1 MKPGP
6 LPPLPRW
13 MDALLLPAVNVVLAL
28 LVTAAVI
35 AAIGQSPWQAI
46 GVMVDGAFGGAQGW
60 GYTLYYTTS
69 FIFTGLGVTL
79 ALQAGLFNIGA
90 EGQAT
95 IGGLALGAVLLAVGD
110 RLHPALALPL
120 ATAAALAAGAAW
132 ALVPAA
138 LQAWRGSHIVITT
151 IMFNFLASSLAVWL
165 LVNVLRAPG
174 GLAAESAAIADSLR
188 LPSMQQLLAPL
199 GIVLPRSPLNLAFV
213 IALVCCAALGLLL
226 RRLPLG
232 FALRTLGAAPDAA
245 RAAGHDPRR
254 LTLLAMGLSGALAA
268 LLSLNEIA
276 GVHHKLLLDFTG
288 GAGFTGI
295 AVALMGRGRPL
306 GIVAA
311 ALLFGALY
319 QGGAELAFEMPAIT
333 REVVVAV
340 QGLVVLFCGA
350 LALLPRP
357 ALVALHTAWQRRR
370 AGPPLQRRR
379 SAVGEG

>member
-13 MDALLLPAVNVVLAL
+13 MDALLLPALNVALAL

-46 GVMVDGAFGGAQGW
+46 SVMVEGAFGGAQGW
-60 GYTLYYTTS
+60 GYTLYYATS

-95 IGGLALGAVLLAVGD
+95 VGGLALGAVLLALGNRV
-110 RLHPALALPL
+110 HPALALPL

-138 LQAWRGSHIVITT
+138 LQAWRGSSIVITT

-165 LVNVLRAPG
+165 LVNVMRAPG
-174 GLAAESAAIADSLR
+174 GLAAESASIVESLR
-188 LPSMQQLLAPL
+188 LPSLQQLLAPL
-199 GIVLPRSPLNLAFV
+199 GIVLPRSPLNLAFP
-213 IALVCCAALGLLL
+213 IALACCAAVGLLL
-226 RRLPLG
+226 RYLPLG
-232 FALRTLGAAPDAA
+232 FALRTLGAAPEVA

-254 LTLLAMGLSGALAA
+254 LTLVAMGLSGALAA
-268 LLSLNEIA
+268 MLALNEIA

-357 ALVALHTAWQRRR
+357 GLVALHALLQRRR
-370 AGPPLQRRR
+370 AAG
-379 SAVGEG
+379 AGA

>member
-13 MDALLLPAVNVVLAL
+13 MDALLLPALNVALAL

-46 GVMVDGAFGGAQGW
+46 SVMVEGAFGGAQGW
-60 GYTLYYTTS
+60 GYTLYYATS

-95 IGGLALGAVLLAVGD
+95 VGGLALGAVLLALGNRV
-110 RLHPALALPL
+110 HPALALPL

-138 LQAWRGSHIVITT
+138 LQAWRGSSIVITT

-165 LVNVLRAPG
+165 LVNVMRAPG
-174 GLAAESAAIADSLR
+174 GLAAESASIVESLR
-188 LPSMQQLLAPL
+188 LPSLQQLLAPL
-199 GIVLPRSPLNLAFV
+199 GIVLPRSPLNLAFP
-213 IALVCCAALGLLL
+213 IALACCAAVGLLL

-232 FALRTLGAAPDAA
+232 FALRTLGAAPEVA

-254 LTLLAMGLSGALAA
+254 LTLVAMGLSGALAA
-268 LLSLNEIA
+268 MLALNEIA

-357 ALVALHTAWQRRR
+357 GLVALHALLQRRR
-370 AGPPLQRRR
+370 AAG
-379 SAVGEG
+379 AGA

>member
-13 MDALLLPAVNVVLAL
+13 MDALLLPAVNVALAL

-46 GVMVDGAFGGAQGW
+46 SVMVEGAFGGAQGW
-60 GYTLYYTTS
+60 GYTLYYATS
-69 FIFTGLGVTL
+69 FIFTGLAVTL

-95 IGGLALGAVLLAVGD
+95 VGGLALGAVLLAVGD
-110 RLHPALALPL
+110 RLHPGLALPL
-120 ATAAALAAGAAW
+120 ATDAAVAAGAAW

-138 LQAWRGSHIVITT
+138 LQAWRGSSIVITT

-174 GLAAESAAIADSLR
+174 GLAAESAAIAASLR
-188 LPSMQQLLAPL
+188 LPSVQQLLAPL
-199 GIVLPRSPLNLAFV
+199 GIVLPRSPLNLAFP
-213 IALVCCAALGLLL
+213 IALACCAAVGLLL

-232 FALRTLGAAPDAA
+232 FALRTLGAAPEVA

-254 LTLLAMGLSGALAA
+254 LTLVAMGLSGALAA
-268 LLSLNEIA
+268 MLALNEIA

-357 ALVALHTAWQRRR
+357 GLVALHAL
-370 AGPPLQRRR
+370 LQRR
-379 SAVGEG
+379 AAQGA